1 VQGVLAAF
9 IGVPATILV
18 AGGLGIIGVS
28 IYLRFI
34 GNRKGKEPIHWGHVA
49 LGVFLF
55 AVGVLLLWVEVAVI
69 GATS

>member
-1 VQGVLAAF
+1 MQGVIGAL

-28 IYLRFI
+28 IYLRVF
-34 GNRKGKEPIHWGHVA
+34 GNRSGKQPIHWGHIA

-55 AVGVLLLWVEVAVI
+55 AVGVLLLWVEVLVI
-69 GATS
+69 GTS

>member
-1 VQGVLAAF
+1 MQGVLAAL

-28 IYLRFI
+28 LYLRLI
-34 GNRKGKEPIHWGHVA
+34 GNRKGKEPIHWGHMA
-49 LGVFLF
+49 FGAFLF
-55 AVGVLLLWVEVAVI
+55 AVGVLLLWVEVVTI

>member
-1 VQGVLAAF
+1 MQGVLAAL

-28 IYLRFI
+28 LYLRFI
-34 GNRKGKEPIHWGHVA
+34 GNRRGKEPIHWGHVG
-49 LGVFLF
+49 LGVVMF
-55 AVGVLLLWVEVAVI
+55 AVGVALLWVEVATV

>member
-1 VQGVLAAF
+1 MNGVLGAL

-55 AVGVLLLWVEVAVI
+55 AAGVGLLWVEVLAV
-69 GATS
+69 GAS